1 MSEADK
7 LNIGRVLWFDQ
18 KKGFG
23 YINVI
28 NPESEYNG
36 KDIFVHFSSIQSES
50 SFKKLYPG
58 EYVSFEVV
66 FDNEAPEGKKYTS
79 KDVTGVY
86 KNLLLVDNKEYR
98 YRLIRIKDN

>member
-1 MSEADK
+1 MSEMN
-7 LNIGRVLWFDQ
+7 NIGRVLWFDQ

-28 NPESEYNG
+28 NPESEHNG
-36 KDIFVHFSSIQSES
+36 KDIFVHFSSVKSES

-79 KDVTGVY
+79 KDVSGLY
-86 KNLLLVDNKEYR
+86 GNPLLVDNKEYR
-98 YRLIRIKDN
+98 YKLIRNRDN